1 MIIQSRDTLFL
12 EGGTWSGFMKEEK
25 FKSGFKLSER
35 IGRQAW
41 ELKVVSG
48 RGNIVIDR
56 AVGLIPGFCK
66 YCLESLLKMN
76 PVKIHLERF

>member
-1 MIIQSRDTLFL
+1 
-12 EGGTWSGFMKEEK
+12 MKEEK